1 LLHSNTA
8 TSIVESL
15 ASSAYRDVVKLNN
28 EIETLETF
36 RPKEKRKKIKV
47 KVEEVEKMRS
57 VSSPSLT
64 IPSRSK
70 KSLQIQGNG
79 MRRSRM
85 VKVGR
90 INIGPSPAL
99 SIPVN
104 NGTKRKKSI
113 TSQLLSADEE
123 LQLTSA
129 ISDLRRSIRIRN
141 DLSVTIDKEPSEK
154 EWASACGLTHLQLRH
169 LLQNGENARAKL
181 IAKNGGL
188 VVSIAKRYHNRNTG
202 SILTLQDI
210 IQEGNLGLMVAAE
223 RFDPSRGFKFATY
236 AGWWV
241 RQRILRC
248 IADHSRVIRLP
259 THVISKLGA
268 IDKTRKTMSQEI
280 GRVPSIPE
288 LAHRLGMPVEKLK
301 MYTDANRHVLSLE
314 RPLNLNSLDDSRVIG
329 DGIASDVPSPQDNIE
344 GDCLRQDIRAV
355 IDELSVRERDV
366 LVFRYGLDDG
376 SPKTIDEVASRLNL
390 SRERVRLFEARAIN
404 KLRHPGRHEKLKEYV
419 GSIEEPETKERTPEE
434 IWSF

>member
-1 LLHSNTA
+1 
-8 TSIVESL
+8 
-15 ASSAYRDVVKLNN
+15 
-28 EIETLETF
+28 
-36 RPKEKRKKIKV
+36 
-47 KVEEVEKMRS
+47 
-57 VSSPSLT
+57 
-64 IPSRSK
+64 
-70 KSLQIQGNG
+70 
-79 MRRSRM
+79 
-85 VKVGR
+85 
-90 INIGPSPAL
+90 
-99 SIPVN
+99 
-104 NGTKRKKSI
+104 
-113 TSQLLSADEE
+113 
-123 LQLTSA
+123 
-129 ISDLRRSIRIRN
+129 
-141 DLSVTIDKEPSEK
+141 
-154 EWASACGLTHLQLRH
+154 
-169 LLQNGENARAKL
+169 
-181 IAKNGGL
+181 
-188 VVSIAKRYHNRNTG
+188 
-202 SILTLQDI
+202 
-210 IQEGNLGLMVAAE
+210 
-223 RFDPSRGFKFATY
+223 
-236 AGWWV
+236 
-241 RQRILRC
+241 
-248 IADHSRVIRLP
+248 
-259 THVISKLGA
+259 
-268 IDKTRKTMSQEI
+268 MSQEI